1 MDEMVLLTQE
11 WLNETYKG
19 KSGYNPIEE
28 NGKTGWETMYALTRA
43 LQLELGII
51 QTSDSFG
58 PTTLRKLGEL
68 GPISMSSNSK
78 KNIVKIVQGALY
90 CKGYGPGGLTGTFG
104 QGTKGAIAEMQ
115 LHMGLSK
122 TDGVVTPKVFKA
134 LLNMDSYILLNGA
147 SEKVRSIQQWLNNKY
162 NNRENFYFMPCDG
175 LYSRDTQKSL
185 VYAIQYEEGLS
196 DSIANGN
203 FGPTTQRLIPVLRI
217 GETDEKNSFIH
228 LFQAALIFNGYN
240 VPFDGVYSESVRSKV
255 KAFQSFAKL
264 QQSGTADFQ
273 TWASLLVSTGDP
285 NRKGVACDSIT
296 QITSDRAES
305 LKRAGYK
312 IVGRYLTNAPGSTL
326 NKKIQP
332 GELETILKSGL
343 NVFPIYQT
351 YGGEAT
357 YFNKEQGK
365 KDALAA
371 YKAAKE
377 YGFKNNTVIYFAV
390 DYDAYGNDLNN
401 NIIPHFEGINEIM
414 NGFLGSTY
422 KIGIYAPRN
431 VCTSV
436 SKKGLAFASFVSGMS
451 TGFSGNLGY
460 SLPYNWAFDQIST
473 ITVGSGSGMIQID
486 NDICSGLDNGVNTIN
501 EVSSENK
508 KFFDQI
514 DVLYETAEKY
524 AQMQSDLNNGVEK
537 TQLANELVA
546 QYLRKDNYK
555 GWKWVPTAGQIDP
568 IYREWADKALG
579 EDLVNGIVD
588 PKSKTV
594 IGTQHLMAT
603 YNAIIYS
610 GGYSQT
616 LRDFAGWTG
625 DLLTT
630 IQDMKLH
637 AQEFN
642 SPYDAA
648 TKIIGNM
655 YQFSLDDLFSDV
667 DAINLANKTSV
678 GANAQPLNIVIRDY
692 YNNNEFM
699 NRFTQFVNN
708 RFDGSLDKIFSE
720 AEYYLNTNLDPV
732 VVPIRLAFKRA
743 FDVEDYSEE
752 IGKITA
758 QAFRD
763 VIEKKMISE

>member
-19 KSGYNPIEE
+19 KSGYNSIEE
-28 NGKTGWETMYALTRA
+28 NGKTGWKTMYALTRA
-43 LQLELGII
+43 LQLELGIT

-58 PTTLRKLGEL
+58 PTTLRKLEEV
-68 GPISMSSNSK
+68 GPISPASNSK
-78 KNIVKIVQGALY
+78 KNIVKIIQGALY

-104 QGTKGAIAEMQ
+104 QGTKGAITEMQ
-115 LHMGLSK
+115 LNMGLSK
-122 TDGVVTPKVFKA
+122 GDGVVTPKVFKA
-134 LLNMDSYILLNGA
+134 LLNMDSYILLSGA

-162 NNRENFYFMPCDG
+162 YHRENFFLMPCDG
-175 LYSRDTQKSL
+175 QYSRDTQKSL
-185 VYAIQYEEGLS
+185 VYAIQYEEGLD
-196 DSIANGN
+196 DSAANGN
-203 FGPTTQRLIPVLRI
+203 FGPTTQRLIPVLKF
-217 GETDEKNSFIH
+217 GTTDAKSSFIH

-255 KAFQSFAKL
+255 KDFQSFAKL
-264 QQSGTADFQ
+264 EQSGTADFQ

-285 NRKGVACDSIT
+285 SRKGVACDSIT

-312 IVGRYLTNAPGSTL
+312 IVGRYLTNAPGSSL

-351 YGGEAT
+351 YGGEAN

-390 DYDAYGNDLNN
+390 DYDAYGNALNN

-414 NGFLGSTY
+414 NGFLGSAY

-431 VCTSV
+431 VCTLV
-436 SKKGLAFASFVSGMS
+436 SKNNLAFASFVSGMS

-460 SLPYNWAFDQIST
+460 PLPYNWAFDQIST
-473 ITVGSGSGMIQID
+473 INVGSGSGKIQID

-501 EVSSENK
+501 IVSSENK

-546 QYLRKDNYK
+546 QYLRKDDYQ
-555 GWKWVPTAGQIDP
+555 GVKWVPTAGQIDP
-568 IYREWADKALG
+568 IYSEWADKALG
-579 EDLVNGIVD
+579 EDLVNEIID
-588 PKSKTV
+588 PVSKTI

-630 IQDMKLH
+630 IKDMKEH
-637 AQEFN
+637 ASDFK

-655 YQFSLDDLFSDV
+655 YHFGLDDLFGDV
-667 DAINLANKTSV
+667 DAINLAHKTSV
-678 GANAQPLNIVIRDY
+678 GANAKPLNIVIRDY
-692 YNNNEFM
+692 YSNNECI

-708 RFDGSLDKIFSE
+708 RFDSSLDKIFSE
-720 AEYYLNTNLDPV
+720 AEYYLNTTIDPV
-732 VVPIRLAFKRA
+732 VVPVRKVFKYAFE
-743 FDVEDYSEE
+743 VEDYSEE
-752 IGKITA
+752 IGKIVA